1 MAEMELRELEAF
13 LAVAEELHFGKAA
26 ARLYVSQSRISQ
38 LLRAL
43 EQRIGA
49 RLVER
54 TSRRVRLTPLGQE
67 LYPELNAAYRG
78 LRAAVDTACATARGR
93 RGVLRIGF
101 QGSADERILNA
112 VTVFHDRYP
121 EVTVELV
128 EIPYS
133 DPFGPV
139 RRQETDAA
147 LALLPVAEGDLV
159 VGQVLPPREQVLVVH
174 AGHPFTRRAA
184 LEAGDLTEYPLIGIA
199 GPAPAYWCEAQA
211 PSRTPDGRPIPA
223 GPAVKTMQEAIAAVA
238 AGRGVLLLCRTT
250 AEYHRRPDVSFVP
263 VHGVPDSRLGLV
275 WARDHESLRV
285 LEFGRVLAEVPD
297 RILRAAM

>member
-1 MAEMELRELEAF
+1 MELRELEAF

-38 LLRAL
+38 LLRSL
-43 EQRIGA
+43 ERRIGA

-67 LYPELNAAYRG
+67 LYPELTAAYRG
-78 LRAAVDTACATARGR
+78 LRAAVDNACAIARGR

-101 QGSADERILNA
+101 QGSADEQILNA
-112 VTVFHDRYP
+112 VTTFHDEFP
-121 EVTVELV
+121 DVTVELV
-128 EIPYS
+128 EIPWS

-147 LALLPVAEGDLV
+147 LVLLPVAEDDLV
-159 VGQVLPPREQVLVVH
+159 VGQVLPPRPQVLALP
-174 AGHPFTRRAA
+174 AGHRLARRAA
-184 LEAGDLTEYPLIGIA
+184 LDAGDLADCPLIGIA
-199 GPAPAYWCEAQA
+199 RTAPRYWCEAQA

-223 GPAVKTMQEAIAAVA
+223 GPLVRTVQEAIAAVA
-238 AGRGVLLLCRTT
+238 AGRGGLLLCCTT

-263 VHGVPDSRLGLV
+263 VHGVPDSQLGLI

-285 LEFGRVLAEVPD
+285 AEFARVLAAVPD
-297 RILRAAM
+297 RALRAVM